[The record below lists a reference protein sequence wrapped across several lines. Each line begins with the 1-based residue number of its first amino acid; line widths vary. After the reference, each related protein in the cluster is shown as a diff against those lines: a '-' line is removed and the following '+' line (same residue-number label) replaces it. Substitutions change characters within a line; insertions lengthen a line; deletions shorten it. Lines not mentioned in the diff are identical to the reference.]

1 MNSQNRR
8 KIHEITKIYN
18 SSDIILIVVDGRDPL
33 GSWSRLFENLNN
45 DFKKKIIYVL
55 NKSDLVPAFVIAR
68 WLRIFS
74 LYYPT
79 IAFHSVVEKSHG
91 KTIVL
96 NIIKQIKKS
105 IYWKKKNLFVG
116 VLGYPNVGKSSL
128 INTLKG
134 KVTTK
139 TSPYAGETKTW
150 KFIKLFK
157 NIFLIDSPG
166 IILDSYPNLMLCQ
179 IKKIFEKLYSGEIT
193 MMPIEIIDK
202 ISCKYKYKNLFN
214 IETKIPKNN
223 VGQNKIK
230 IFKNLKK
237 GGEIDENKE
246 TRRKIKNFM
255 KSNIPWFSP
264 IPSFKK
270 KVIKME
276 NFKFKLKKTFN
287 IGIPIQFSL

>member
-1 MNSQNRR
+1 MNSQSRR
-8 KIHEITKIYN
+8 TIHETTKIYN
-18 SSDIILIVVDGRDPL
+18 SSDIILIIIDGRNPL

-45 DFKKKIIYVL
+45 EFKKKIIYVL

-68 WLRIFS
+68 WLRLFS

-79 IAFHSVVEKSHG
+79 IAFHSLVKKSHG

-96 NIIKQIKKS
+96 NIIKQIRKS

-139 TSPYAGETKTW
+139 SSPYVGETKTW

-166 IILDSYPNLMLCQ
+166 IVLESYTNLMLCQ
-179 IKKIFEKLYSGEIT
+179 IKKKIGKMPHGEIS
-193 MMPIEIIDK
+193 MVPNEIIDK
-202 ISCKYKYKNLFN
+202 ISCKYRNKNPFN
-214 IETKIPKNN
+214 IEIKIPKNSL
-223 VGQNKIK
+223 GSNKIK

-246 TRRKIKNFM
+246 TRKKIKKFM
-255 KSNIPWFSP
+255 KSNIPWYSP

-270 KVIKME
+270 KIIKIE
-276 NFKFKLKKTFN
+276 KFKFKLKKIFN
-287 IGIPIQFSL
+287 IGIPI